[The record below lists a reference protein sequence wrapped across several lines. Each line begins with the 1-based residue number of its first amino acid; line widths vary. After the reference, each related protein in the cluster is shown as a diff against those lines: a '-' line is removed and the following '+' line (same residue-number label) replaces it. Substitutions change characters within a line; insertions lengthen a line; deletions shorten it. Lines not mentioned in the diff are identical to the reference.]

1 MRIILLGPPGGGK
14 GTQAKRIQERFGIIP
29 LSTGSMLRAAIAEG
43 SELGKQAKGV
53 IDHGRLMPDDVI
65 IDMVRKRILEADC
78 QNGFILDGFPRTV
91 PQAEALDVMLAD
103 RGTHLDRAIEVRVP
117 DELLVERVVGR
128 FSCASCGAGY
138 HDKFR
143 RPKADGVCD
152 VCGSKEFIRRVDDKP
167 EIIKDR
173 LAAYHAQTAPLY
185 PFYEGQKKLSVLDG
199 SLPIDEV
206 TRQLFEILEPLVKAR
221 V

>member
-1 MRIILLGPPGGGK
+1 MARQPADHPRPSKHGTAGDPAGRIIDATLEL
-14 GTQAKRIQERFGIIP
+14 
-29 LSTGSMLRAAIAEG
+29 AAIEGWSGLSMAQIAEAAG
-43 SELGKQAKGV
+43 LTLAELHASFPSKGC
-53 IDHGRLMPDDVI
+53 L
-65 IDMVRKRILEADC
+65 LEA
-78 QNGFILDGFPRTV
+78 
-91 PQAEALDVMLAD
+91 
-103 RGTHLDRAIEVRVP
+103 
-117 DELLVERVVGR
+117 
-128 FSCASCGAGY
+128 
-138 HDKFR
+138 
-143 RPKADGVCD
+143 
-152 VCGSKEFIRRVDDKP
+152 FIRRVDDKP